1 MRHLQRWTMVA
12 AVVLFAACSKDK
24 DIDKPADLTPI
35 NATLKV
41 DHLWSAKVADKGG
54 KVLRL
59 GLGLA
64 VEGDRVF
71 AAGYKGEVTAYN
83 INNGHEIWRTKVK
96 KEPFSGGPAAG
107 HDLVVVGTSGGDVIA
122 LGSADG
128 KIRWRVSL
136 NGEILAAPAI
146 SERVVAVRTVDGK
159 LRALSPADGHEL
171 WTQEQQVPRLS
182 LRGTSSPVIAGEL
195 TLCGFDNG
203 KVVAV
208 NMNDGSLQWEA
219 TIAPPHGKTELE
231 RLDDVDSTPHVSG
244 QDVFTVGFQGKIAML
259 ALDTGQVW
267 WQHDAS
273 SYRDIALDDDAIY
286 MATADGKIR
295 WRVSLN
301 GEILAAPAVS
311 ERVVAVRTV
320 DGKLRALSPADGHEL
335 WTQEQQVPRLSL
347 RGTSSPVIAGELTL
361 CGFDNGKVVAVN
373 MNDGSL
379 QWEATIAPPHGKTE
393 LERLDDVDS
402 TPHVSGQDVFTVGFQ
417 GKIAMLA
424 LDTGQVW
431 WQHDAS
437 SYRDIALDDDAIY
450 MATADGEVVALR
462 RRTGA
467 EVWRQKALLHRGL
480 SAVALTDNAVVTADY
495 KGNLHWLDKATG
507 ELAARE
513 PTGKVRV
520 SNAPVVSG
528 NIVLVINDAGRI
540 SAYRTSPIGRAMA
553 APHSVPAETSTTGK
567 TVVTPEAAPA
577 AAPAPE
583 PATPAAPAPEPAAPP
598 TVTPQPQ

>member
-1 MRHLQRWTMVA
+1 MRHLRRWTTVA
-12 AVVLFAACSKDK
+12 AVLLVAACSKDK
-24 DIDKPADLTPI
+24 DIDTPAVLTPI

-41 DHLWSAKVADKGG
+41 DHLWSAKVPDKGA

-59 GLGLA
+59 GLGIA
-64 VEGDRVF
+64 VDGDRVF
-71 AAGYKGEVTAYN
+71 AAGYKGEVIAFN

-96 KEPFSGGPAAG
+96 KTPFSGGPAAG
-107 HDLVVVGTSGGDVIA
+107 NGLVIVGTSEGEVVA
-122 LGSADG
+122 LSSADG
-128 KIRWRVSL
+128 KPRWRVRL

-146 SERVVAVRTVDGK
+146 SERAVAVRTVDGK

-267 WQHDAS
+267 WSHDAS
-273 SYRDIALDDDAIY
+273 SYRGIALDDNALYI
-286 MATADGKIR
+286 ASADG
-295 WRVSLN
+295 S
-301 GEILAAPAVS
+301 
-311 ERVVAVRTV
+311 
-320 DGKLRALSPADGHEL
+320 
-335 WTQEQQVPRLSL
+335 
-347 RGTSSPVIAGELTL
+347 
-361 CGFDNGKVVAVN
+361 
-373 MNDGSL
+373 
-379 QWEATIAPPHGKTE
+379 
-393 LERLDDVDS
+393 
-402 TPHVSGQDVFTVGFQ
+402 
-417 GKIAMLA
+417 
-424 LDTGQVW
+424 
-431 WQHDAS
+431 
-437 SYRDIALDDDAIY
+437 
-450 MATADGEVVALR
+450 VVALR

-495 KGNLHWLDKATG
+495 QGNVHWLDKATG
-507 ELAARE
+507 ELAARV

-520 SNAPVVSG
+520 SNSPVVSG
-528 NIVLVINDAGRI
+528 NIVVVINDAGRI
-540 SAYRTSPIGRAMA
+540 SVFRTTPIGSRMA
-553 APHSVPAETSTTGK
+553 SPHSVPAEGSTDKSVT
-567 TVVTPEAAPA
+567 TPEPAPPV
-577 AAPAPE
+577 APAPSPE
-583 PATPAAPAPEPAAPP
+583 PAAPAPTPEATAAPP
-598 TVTPQPQ
+598 APSPEPAPSKTVTPPPQ